1 VHESTARKGTSILFI
16 LFQVLFYILFGREL
30 ETVFAD
36 SVLQNKKPFKRHGVM
51 YISGCKGTTKIAHT
65 QIIIE

>member
-1 VHESTARKGTSILFI
+1 MLCYLISARLRLSLCHFLLSRSACLFI

-36 SVLQNKKPFKRHGVM
+36 SVLQNKNRSKVM
-51 YISGCKGTTKIAHT
+51 V
-65 QIIIE
+65 